1 MGSRSKNLILR
12 ELVMNNKENNIKIFK
27 DTLLQISKSKQ
38 LQKAVKN
45 STDKQFF
52 LASSTTLPPIE
63 LNRFTEPANIIVS
76 KNSSFNAARKYKNVC
91 VLNFASATNPGGG
104 VDKGSSAQEEC
115 LCRCSTLYL
124 NLNTP
129 YCKEKFYT
137 PHKEHG
143 TPLHNDDII
152 YTPDVVIIKS
162 DSYNNLFQHHKVNV
176 ITCAAPNLRETPANA
191 YNHENGEGI
200 KISNDELH
208 KLHEQRAERILN
220 VSALTGNENLVLG
233 AFGCGAF
240 RNPPEVVAMAYKQV
254 IEKFKY
260 TFKTI
265 EFAVYCGKD
274 DTNYQVFNKVLGV

>member
-1 MGSRSKNLILR
+1 MS
-12 ELVMNNKENNIKIFK
+12 NKENNIKIFK
-27 DTLLQISKSKQ
+27 DTLQQISKSKP
-38 LQKAVKN
+38 LQDAVEYSN
-45 STDKQFF
+45 GKQFY
-52 LASSTTLPPIE
+52 LAAGTTLPPIMLN
-63 LNRFTEPANIIVS
+63 LNRFTEPAKIIVS
-76 KNSSFNAARKYKNVC
+76 KESSFNAARKYYKNVC

-104 VDKGSSAQEEC
+104 VDKGSNAQEEC

-129 YCKEKFYT
+129 YCKEKFYL
-137 PHKEHG
+137 PHREQG

-162 DSYNNLFQHHKVNV
+162 DSYNNLYQNHKVNV

-200 KISNDELH
+200 NISNDELQ

-220 VSALTGNENLVLG
+220 VSALMENDYLVLG

-240 RNPPEVVAMAYKQV
+240 RNPPEVVALAYKNV
-254 IEKFKY
+254 IERHFKHA
-260 TFKTI
+260 FKTI
-265 EFAVYCGKD
+265 EFAVFCTTD
-274 DTNYQVFNKVLGV
+274 DTNYNVFKKVLTE

>member
-1 MGSRSKNLILR
+1 MWNAGN
-12 ELVMNNKENNIKIFK
+12 MNIKENNIKIFK

-38 LQKAVKN
+38 LQEAVKHSN
-45 STDKQFF
+45 DKQFVLF
-52 LASSTTLPPIE
+52 AGTTLPEPAID
-63 LNRFTEPANIIVS
+63 LNRFKDPVKIVVS
-76 KNSSFNAARKYKNVC
+76 KNSSFNAARKYSNNVC

-104 VDKGSSAQEEC
+104 VDKGSNAQEEC

-129 YCKEKFYT
+129 YMMEHFYT
-137 PHKEHG
+137 PHREQG

-162 DSYNNLFQHHKVNV
+162 DSYNNLFQYHKVNV

-200 KISNDELH
+200 KISNDELQ

-220 VSALTGNENLVLG
+220 VSACTGNDYLILG

-240 RNPPEVVAMAYKQV
+240 RNPPEVVALAYKQV

-260 TFKTI
+260 AFKTI
-265 EFAVYCGKD
+265 EFAVYCGND